1 MALVKTPKTL
11 VLTLALSLTGI
22 IEAPAFFGPSFNQR
36 LARSAFELTKDSV
49 RYDQRYY
56 RMSYPMGDVPA
67 GRGVCTDV
75 VVRAYRKMGIDL
87 QKEVHEDM
95 RGNFKLYPRL
105 WGQRA
110 PDTNIDHRR
119 VPNLMTFFS
128 RHGKALE
135 ITYRAADYKPGDIV
149 CWVWQNGMTHIGIV
163 AEQKTPCNSRHMI
176 IHNKGSGQQLEDYL
190 FKTKIIGHYRYS
202 G

>member
-1 MALVKTPKTL
+1 MFLHQGSKPLLLAA
-11 VLTLALSLTGI
+11 ALSLCGVVNA
-22 IEAPAFFGPSFNQR
+22 EAFFWSNFNQR
-36 LARSAFELTKDSV
+36 LARNAFELTRQSV

-56 RMSYPMGDVPA
+56 RIAYPMGDVPA
-67 GRGVCTDV
+67 DRGACTDV

-87 QKEVHEDM
+87 QQKVHEDM
-95 RGNFKLYPRL
+95 RRNFTLYPRQ
-105 WGQRA
+105 WRQQA
-110 PDTNIDHRR
+110 PDSNIDHRR
-119 VPNLMTFFS
+119 VPNLMTFFQ
-128 RHGKALE
+128 RHGKALQ
-135 ITYRAADYKPGDIV
+135 ISYRAADYKPGDIV

-176 IHNKGSGQQLEDYL
+176 IHNKGAGQQLEDYL